1 MVVGETKGGMTMKRV
16 IYVNFWLWLICQI
29 VTILA
34 LLVLYVSVACFCGI
48 DNLVEGVLKCFGL
61 W

>member
-1 MVVGETKGGMTMKRV
+1 MKRV
-16 IYVNFWLWLICQI
+16 ICVNFWLWLICQI